1 MILVIRHNFTV
12 PLYSFFEFL
21 ADLCGRLLRY
31 AASLEKKERECQTDR
46 ANMSHPRHT
55 MKAGIFLQS

>member
-21 ADLCGRLLRY
+21 TDLYGRLFRN
-31 AASLEKKERECQTDR
+31 AASFERKEQECQTDR

-55 MKAGIFLQS
+55 MKVGIFLQS